1 MDGSTEQG
9 DDMTPT
15 RESGMQAGA
24 VDDPQGPEDSEDGG
38 ELFAP
43 VEREE
48 LERRWNE
55 VQARFVD
62 EPRGSVEEA
71 NALVDELMKRLVS
84 SFSEQRAQLEAQW
97 DSGDEVTTEDL
108 RVALRRYRSFFG
120 RLLEVRL
127 ER

>member
-1 MDGSTEQG
+1 MEASQKQQG
-9 DDMTPT
+9 DNMTRDP
-15 RESGMQAGA
+15 ELEDV
-24 VDDPQGPEDSEDGG
+24 VDHG

-43 VEREE
+43 DERDQ
-48 LERRWNE
+48 LERRWND

-71 NALVDELMKRLVS
+71 NTLVDELMQRLVS
-84 SFSEQRAQLEAQW
+84 TFSEERARLEAQW
-97 DSGDEVTTEDL
+97 DRGDEVTTEDL
-108 RVALRRYRSFFG
+108 RVTLQRYRSFFG

>member
-1 MDGSTEQG
+1 VEASQEQQG
-9 DDMTPT
+9 GNVT
-15 RESGMQAGA
+15 R
-24 VDDPQGPEDSEDGG
+24 DPESEDAEDQG

-43 VEREE
+43 AERDQ
-48 LERRWNE
+48 LERRWND

-71 NALVDELMKRLVS
+71 NTLVDELMQRLVS
-84 SFSEQRAQLEAQW
+84 SFSEERARLEAQW
-97 DSGDEVTTEDL
+97 DRGDEVTTEDL
-108 RVALRRYRSFFG
+108 RVALQRYRSFFG

>member
-1 MDGSTEQG
+1 
-9 DDMTPT
+9 MTPT

-24 VDDPQGPEDSEDGG
+24 VDEPQGPEDSDHGG